1 MKFWKKA
8 AALLLSV
15 SAVCAIGACGGK
27 DKANGGSDSTS
38 EEAEIRTYYGT
49 TLEYY
54 VTPDDPKESD
64 GSNYGVYGGYPRK
77 AMEDIVASLQ
87 SDEFT
92 ELLFMP
98 QVPTEG
104 GKGLTE
110 EKIEKAEEVIAV
122 YKASVTYSYQ
132 NSKDDIDGSLVR
144 SFIYAKIAVLK
155 ESEEDKA
162 VAEYI
167 RGQILDILPLY
178 VEQNMYLPDGYNGT
192 LCKKIIRTDEIVEF
206 RK

>member
-15 SAVCAIGACGGK
+15 IAAFSMMACGGE
-27 DKANGGSDSTS
+27 DKANGDSDSTS
-38 EEAEIRTYYGT
+38 EEAEIHTYYGT
-49 TLEYY
+49 TIEYY
-54 VTPDDPKESD
+54 VTPIDPVATDE
-64 GSNYGVYGGYPRK
+64 SNYGVYGGYPRK

-98 QVPTEG
+98 QVPTEA

-178 VEQNMYLPDGYNGT
+178 VEQKMYLPDGYNGT
-192 LCKKIIRTDEIVEF
+192 QCKKITRLDEIVGF
-206 RK
+206 QK

>member
-8 AALLLSV
+8 AALLLS
-15 SAVCAIGACGGK
+15 AIAAFSMMACGGK

-38 EEAEIRTYYGT
+38 EEAEIHTYYGT
-49 TLEYY
+49 TIEYY
-54 VTPDDPKESD
+54 VTPIDSVETDE
-64 GSNYGVYGGYPRK
+64 SNYGVYGGYPRK

-98 QVPTEG
+98 QVPTEA

-192 LCKKIIRTDEIVEF
+192 QCKKITRLDEIVEF
-206 RK
+206 QK

>member
-1 MKFWKKA
+1 MKFWKKVVS
-8 AALLLSV
+8 LLLSV
-15 SAVCAIGACGGK
+15 SAVCALGACGGK

-54 VTPDDPKESD
+54 VTPIDPVETD

>member
-15 SAVCAIGACGGK
+15 IAAFSMMACGGK

-38 EEAEIRTYYGT
+38 EEAEIHTYYGT
-49 TLEYY
+49 TIEYY
-54 VTPDDPKESD
+54 VTPIDPVETD
-64 GSNYGVYGGYPRK
+64 ESNYGVYGGYPRK

-98 QVPTEG
+98 QVPTET

-132 NSKDDIDGSLVR
+132 IS
-144 SFIYAKIAVLK
+144 
-155 ESEEDKA
+155 
-162 VAEYI
+162 
-167 RGQILDILPLY
+167 
-178 VEQNMYLPDGYNGT
+178 
-192 LCKKIIRTDEIVEF
+192 
-206 RK
+206 

>member
-15 SAVCAIGACGGK
+15 SAVCALGACGK

-54 VTPDDPKESD
+54 VTPIDPVETD

-110 EKIEKAEEVIAV
+110 EKIAKAEEVIAV

-144 SFIYAKIAVLK
+144 SFIYAKITVLK

-192 LCKKIIRTDEIVEF
+192 LCKKITRTDEIIEF
-206 RK
+206 EK

>member
-15 SAVCAIGACGGK
+15 SAVCALGACGK

-54 VTPDDPKESD
+54 VTPIDPVETD

-110 EKIEKAEEVIAV
+110 EKIAKAEEVIAV

-192 LCKKIIRTDEIVEF
+192 LCKKIMRTDEIVEF
-206 RK
+206 EK